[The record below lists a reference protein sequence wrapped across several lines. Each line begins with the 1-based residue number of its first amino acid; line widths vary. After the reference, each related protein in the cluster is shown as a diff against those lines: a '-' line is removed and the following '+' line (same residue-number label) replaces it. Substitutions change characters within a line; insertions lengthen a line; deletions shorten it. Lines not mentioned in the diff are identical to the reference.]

1 MATTTSLN
9 GLTAWELMKKIAE
22 AENYTMYIDNNCQ
35 FWFKEFSGVPA
46 SSSFH
51 FSGLNDK
58 DRSFGHNIMKNID
71 IDKGYDKIYNRV
83 RIKFAENDT
92 TTSYS
97 IYNETWNYGD
107 SSSSFRYGVREY
119 YYENTFYPTA
129 SAASLASYIFTNFS
143 EPREL
148 ITMDV
153 KFVPH
158 LMLMQRCTLT
168 YKSIKQQGTFALWG
182 FFNWGEAR
190 WGKSTAYNINI
201 NNGNYYIVGL
211 KHDIDTF
218 KSIAKVKEI

>member
-1 MATTTSLN
+1 
-9 GLTAWELMKKIAE
+9 
-22 AENYTMYIDNNCQ
+22 
-35 FWFKEFSGVPA
+35 
-46 SSSFH
+46 
-51 FSGLNDK
+51 
-58 DRSFGHNIMKNID
+58 
-71 IDKGYDKIYNRV
+71 
-83 RIKFAENDT
+83 
-92 TTSYS
+92 
-97 IYNETWNYGD
+97 
-107 SSSSFRYGVREY
+107 
-119 YYENTFYPTA
+119 
-129 SAASLASYIFTNFS
+129 
-143 EPREL
+143 
-148 ITMDV
+148 MDV